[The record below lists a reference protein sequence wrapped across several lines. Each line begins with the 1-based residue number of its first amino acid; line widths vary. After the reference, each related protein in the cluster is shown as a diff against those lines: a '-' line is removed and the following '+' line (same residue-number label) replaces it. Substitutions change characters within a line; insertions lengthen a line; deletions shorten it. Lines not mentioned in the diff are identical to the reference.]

1 MFLLNFLGPKN
12 SMFSRLKIVVDANLY
27 LGYYEPSKE
36 IDMTR
41 TERLNIL
48 AWGVHIPG
56 SLWNRW
62 IISNEFLNFEE
73 FVEKYA
79 PEELE
84 GLTDE

>member
-1 MFLLNFLGPKN
+1 MTLQEKLDELGSAGTCVK
-12 SMFSRLKIVVDANLY
+12 
-27 LGYYEPSKE
+27 
-36 IDMTR
+36 
-41 TERLNIL
+41 
-48 AWGVHIPG
+48 G

-62 IISNEFLNFEE
+62 IECFELLNWRE

>member
-1 MFLLNFLGPKN
+1 
-12 SMFSRLKIVVDANLY
+12 
-27 LGYYEPSKE
+27 
-36 IDMTR
+36 MTR

-84 GLTDE
+84 GLTDD